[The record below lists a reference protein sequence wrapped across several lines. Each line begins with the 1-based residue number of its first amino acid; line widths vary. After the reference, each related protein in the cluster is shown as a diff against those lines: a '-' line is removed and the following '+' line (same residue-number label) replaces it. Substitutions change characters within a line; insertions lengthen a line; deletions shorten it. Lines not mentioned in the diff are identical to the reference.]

1 MDIKK
6 KEFALVALCLEQAKS
21 TKLWAKQVVGSHLEH
36 QSTLTNPMLTALHL
50 TSREQGHSGSYR
62 DPSPSLHMVTR
73 VWNQAQA
80 TRAAAPGMGK

>member
-36 QSTLTNPMLTALHL
+36 QSTLTNPMLTALPAG
-50 TSREQGHSGSYR
+50 SRATLE
-62 DPSPSLHMVTR
+62 VTGTLP
-73 VWNQAQA
+73 QAS
-80 TRAAAPGMGK
+80 TW